1 MTTPKKAAAK
11 APAKKSPA
19 KKKPTTGRPA
29 PKPTNAEEAPAVV
42 EELKTVTFQGREIK
56 VKLPTPEQL
65 LAWERLLAKLEKV
78 SKEAATVDSL
88 KTILNRV
95 TRIIDSVVVSEDD
108 REWLE
113 DGRMDG
119 TVTIENASTIVLD
132 ALKAYEE
139 DGQTPAGPM
148 NRAARRAKA

>member
-1 MTTPKKAAAK
+1 MTTPKKA
-11 APAKKSPA
+11 PAKPPA
-19 KKKPTTGRPA
+19 KKKPTSGRPA
-29 PKPTNAEEAPAVV
+29 PKPSNAQEAPAPA
-42 EELKTVTFQGREIK
+42 EEFKTVSFQGRDVK

-65 LAWERLLAKLEKV
+65 LAWERLLGKLEKV

-95 TRIIDSVVVSEDD
+95 TRIIDSVVVEEAD

-119 TVTIENASTIVLD
+119 TVTIENASQIVLD

-139 DGQTPAGPM
+139 AGETPAGPM